1 MTTCCGKPRN
11 GFHRA
16 SVYRALQHDLVVVL
30 GDTNSRLV
38 LELPEGEMPKGP
50 PEAWLLCDELSLGE
64 DVVFFYLLV
73 I

>member
-1 MTTCCGKPRN
+1 MTCGPRN

-30 GDTNSRLV
+30 GDTNSRLL
-38 LELPEGEMPKGP
+38 LELPEGETPKGP

-64 DVVFFYLLV
+64 E
-73 I
+73 IS